1 MRAYLSKWPE
11 ERILEYFRYM
21 TRQDADRL
29 ALLQQLAVVAVE
41 RPDEW
46 SPLAVRQ
53 EHEATARQ
61 SADKCFCCRTGDR
74 RLYWHHIVAIQHGGS
89 NAWDNLVP
97 ICKRCHAAIH
107 PWMDGEG
114 QDKRRTS
121 WRSIA
126 AIVEDSFGADVPE
139 LVAVAERRDRER

>member
-53 EHEATARQ
+53 EHEA
-61 SADKCFCCRTGDR
+61 SDR